1 MASRDVAF
9 WKEAIN
15 DEMDSI
21 LSNNTWI
28 LVDLP
33 HGSKPIGC
41 KWVFRRKYNTDGSL
55 QTFKTR
61 LVAKSFKQKEGIDYF
76 DTYAP
81 VARITSIR
89 VLMELAS
96 IFDLYVH
103 QMDVKT
109 AFLNGDLEEEVYMEQ
124 PERFVMFGNERKVC
138 KLIKSL
144 YGLKQA
150 PKQWH
155 EKFDSVILS
164 HRFKYNN
171 ADKCIYSKF
180 TDCYGVIICL
190 YVDDL
195 LIFGTNMEGISETK
209 KYLTSKFKM
218 KDLKEVDTI
227 LGIKVK
233 KFSEGYALCQSHYIE
248 KIFLKFQHLEIK

>member
-1 MASRDVAF
+1 VSSQAIIFLLEGNREIVLDKIPILLNIEEDPKTYEETMASRDAAF

-55 QTFKTR
+55 QTFKSR
-61 LVAKSFKQKEGIDYF
+61 LVVKGFKQKEGIDYF
-76 DTYAP
+76 DTYAS

-89 VLMELAS
+89 VLMALAS

-109 AFLNGDLEEEVYMEQ
+109 AFLNGDLE
-124 PERFVMFGNERKVC
+124 
-138 KLIKSL
+138 
-144 YGLKQA
+144 
-150 PKQWH
+150 
-155 EKFDSVILS
+155 
-164 HRFKYNN
+164 
-171 ADKCIYSKF
+171 
-180 TDCYGVIICL
+180 
-190 YVDDL
+190 
-195 LIFGTNMEGISETK
+195 
-209 KYLTSKFKM
+209 
-218 KDLKEVDTI
+218 
-227 LGIKVK
+227 
-233 KFSEGYALCQSHYIE
+233 
-248 KIFLKFQHLEIK
+248 

>member
-1 MASRDVAF
+1 MEGNRDNVLNKILILLNIKEDPKTFKEAMASRDVAF

-21 LSNNTWI
+21 VSNNTWI

-33 HGSKPIGC
+33 SGSKPIGC
-41 KWVFRRKYNTDGSL
+41 KWMFRRKYNTDGSL
-55 QTFKTR
+55 QTFKAR
-61 LVAKSFKQKEGIDYF
+61 LVAKGFRQKKGIDYF

-89 VLMELAS
+89 VLLALAS
-96 IFDLYVH
+96 IFNLYVH

-109 AFLNGDLEEEVYMEQ
+109 AFLNGDLDEEVYMEQ
-124 PERFVMFGNERKVC
+124 PEDFIMHGHEQKVC
-138 KLIKSL
+138 KLVKSL

-155 EKFDSVILS
+155 KKFDYVILS
-164 HRFKYNN
+164 HGFEHNN

-180 TDCYGVIICL
+180 NDCYGVIICL
-190 YVDDL
+190 YVDDM
-195 LIFGTNMEGISETK
+195 LIFGTRDGNFAPIRP
-209 KYLTSKFKM
+209 
-218 KDLKEVDTI
+218 DPP
-227 LGIKVK
+227 
-233 KFSEGYALCQSHYIE
+233 H
-248 KIFLKFQHLEIK
+248 